1 MKTSILCSFA
11 MILLLA
17 APAVASQQASP
28 KILLE
33 AARYE
38 VDVRGDAHAA
48 IGLYRSLIEDF
59 PDYRDIAALALVEL
73 GQVYETLGQ
82 AQAQVAYN
90 RVLSD
95 YADQREAAQRAR
107 ARLAVLVGDD
117 AQRNTDEH
125 GLRTRRLW
133 SAGVFLNPGG
143 LSPDGREV
151 LFVDWGVAD
160 APPLRGHADVAVY
173 NIRNGRSRVVTDRW
187 SQGPID
193 GYITLAIWSEDGAW
207 LAYAEWVKEWT
218 HQRLSVVR
226 PDGSENRA
234 ILDNLQFAE
243 VVPGAFSSRTS
254 AVAVILKGWDD
265 VFRVGLVSTDGSLTI
280 LKTLGTHRPA
290 SLALSPDG
298 RYVAFGYPPAEG
310 EETHDVFVLATDGSE
325 EIPIAPHPT
334 DDEMPMWTPNGRR
347 IVFTSDRSGQ
357 RGLWAVP
364 WEDGRVQGEP
374 ELVQPNLGPMVPMGL
389 TSSGAP
395 YFAVRGIESEV
406 YVAELDLSGSGSL
419 RNTSRLPESHLGT
432 NLRPAWSPDGE
443 RIAYLSRRGVDQESL
458 HLVVNTVSTGEE
470 LAHPLPFRE
479 LHRHSR
485 PDWSHDG
492 RFVWV
497 EGGDFESDARGRV
510 SYRIDAMTGEVTR
523 EEYRR
528 DFAGMA
534 SVAGANTE
542 FHFTD
547 GRQARGLRSSGI
559 RIVGQTDQNLFG
571 SGDEPQRP
579 GEDLLLVRNGIK
591 WIRSLADGEREPIPQ
606 LAYLGDE
613 GTNMGYWQLS
623 PDGKTI
629 AAALN
634 SDTAAISVLVVFPLT
649 GGPPRELDSV
659 EHDYEHGEPHSGRV
673 IALKWTP
680 DGKQLI
686 YAVEPTGGDADDFE
700 IRIVD
705 VNGGVPRALDLPITP
720 YQLANLRFHP
730 DGVRI
735 AYSTWKGFNE
745 LWVAEGF
752 PWQDDTGR

>member
-1 MKTSILCSFA
+1 MKRSILCSFA
-11 MILLLA
+11 LILLLA
-17 APAVASQQASP
+17 APAVASQQTSP
-28 KILLE
+28 TLRLE

-38 VDVRGDAHAA
+38 VDVRGDVHAA

-59 PDYRDIAALALVEL
+59 PDHRDIAALALVEL
-73 GQVYETLGQ
+73 GQAYETLGQ
-82 AQAQVAYN
+82 AQAQDAYN
-90 RVLSD
+90 RVLRD

-125 GLRTRRLW
+125 DLRTRRLW
-133 SAGVFLNPGG
+133 SADVGLNPGG

-151 LFVDWGVAD
+151 LFVDWGLAD

-173 NIRNGRSRVVTDRW
+173 NIRSGRSRLVTDRY

-193 GYITLAIWSEDGAW
+193 GYITRAIWSEDGAW

-226 PDGSENRA
+226 SDGSQDRV

-254 AVAVILKGWDD
+254 TVAVILKGWDD
-265 VFRVGLVSTDGSLTI
+265 VFSVGLVSTDGSLTI

-298 RYVAFGYPPAEG
+298 RYVAFAYPPTEG

-325 EIPIAPHPT
+325 EIPISQHPT
-334 DDEMPMWTPNGRR
+334 DDEMPMWTPDGGR

-357 RGLWAVP
+357 RGLWAVR
-364 WEDGRVQGEP
+364 WEDGRVKGEP

-395 YFAVRGIESEV
+395 YFRVIGSESEV

-419 RNTSRLPESHLGT
+419 ANTTRLTELHLGT
-432 NLRPAWSPDGE
+432 NMRPAWSPDGE
-443 RIAYLSRRGVDQESL
+443 RIAYLSRRGVAKESL
-458 HLVVNTVSTGEE
+458 HLVVKTLSTGEE
-470 LAHPLPFRE
+470 HAHPLPFRLLE
-479 LHRHSR
+479 RDSR
-485 PDWSHDG
+485 PDWSQDG

-497 EGGDFESDARGRV
+497 EGGDFESDAPGRV
-510 SYRIDAMTGEVTR
+510 SYRIDVLTGEVAR
-523 EEYRR
+523 EDYRR
-528 DFAGMA
+528 DFAGLA
-534 SVAGANTE
+534 VGGLTE

-547 GRQARGLRSSGI
+547 GRQAQALRSLGI
-559 RIVGQTDQNLFG
+559 RIIGQTDLDLFT

-579 GEDLLLVRNGIK
+579 GEDLLFVRNGIK
-591 WIRSLADGEREPIPQ
+591 WIRSLTDQESLFTAPSEPIPQ
-606 LAYLGDE
+606 LAYLGE
-613 GTNMGYWQLS
+613 WPNMGQWQLS
-623 PDGKTI
+623 PDGMTL
-629 AAALN
+629 AAAMT
-634 SDTAAISVLVVFPLT
+634 SDTAMISVLVVLPLT
-649 GGPPRELDSV
+649 GGAPRELDRV
-659 EHDYEHGEPHSGRV
+659 EHEADKHSGR
-673 IALKWTP
+673 IDALKWTP

-686 YAVEPTGGDADDFE
+686 YVVEPTGGDADDVE

-705 VNGGVPRALDLPITP
+705 VSGGAPRSLDLPISP

-730 DGVRI
+730 DGVRV
-735 AYSTWKGFNE
+735 AYTVMKRFNE
-745 LWVAEGF
+745 LWLAEGL

>member
-1 MKTSILCSFA
+1 MKRSILCSFA
-11 MILLLA
+11 LILLLA
-17 APAVASQQASP
+17 APAVASQQTSP
-28 KILLE
+28 TVRLE

-38 VDVRGDAHAA
+38 VDVRGDVHAA

-59 PDYRDIAALALVEL
+59 PDHRDIAALALVEL
-73 GQVYETLGQ
+73 GQAYETLGQ
-82 AQAQVAYN
+82 AQAQDAYN
-90 RVLSD
+90 RVLRD

-133 SAGVFLNPGG
+133 SADVGLNPGG

-151 LFVDWGVAD
+151 LFVDWGLAD

-173 NIRNGRSRVVTDRW
+173 NIRSGRSRLVTDRY

-193 GYITLAIWSEDGAW
+193 GYITRAIWSEDGAW

-226 PDGSENRA
+226 SDGSQDRV

-254 AVAVILKGWDD
+254 TVAVILKGWDD
-265 VFRVGLVSTDGSLTI
+265 VFSVGLVSTDGSLTI

-298 RYVAFGYPPAEG
+298 RYVAFAYPPTEG

-325 EIPIAPHPT
+325 EIPISQHPT
-334 DDEMPMWTPNGRR
+334 DDEMPMWTPDGGR

-357 RGLWAVP
+357 RGLWAVR
-364 WEDGRVQGEP
+364 WEDGRVNGEP

-395 YFAVRGIESEV
+395 YFRVRGSESEV

-419 RNTSRLPESHLGT
+419 ANTSRLTELHLGT
-432 NLRPAWSPDGE
+432 NMRPAWSPDGE
-443 RIAYLSRRGVDQESL
+443 RIAYLSRRGVAKESL
-458 HLVVNTVSTGEE
+458 HLVVKTLSTGEE
-470 LAHPLPFRE
+470 HAHPLPFRLLE
-479 LHRHSR
+479 RDSR
-485 PDWSHDG
+485 PDWSQDG

-497 EGGDFESDARGRV
+497 EGGDFESDAPGRV
-510 SYRIDAMTGEVTR
+510 SYRIDVLTGEVAR
-523 EEYRR
+523 EDYRR
-528 DFAGMA
+528 DFAGLA
-534 SVAGANTE
+534 VGDVTE

-547 GRQARGLRSSGI
+547 GRQAQALRSLGI
-559 RIVGQTDQNLFG
+559 RIIGQTDLDLFS

-579 GEDLLLVRNGIK
+579 GEDLLFVRNGIK
-591 WIRSLADGEREPIPQ
+591 WIRSLTDQESLFTAPSEPIPQ
-606 LAYLGDE
+606 LAYLGE
-613 GTNMGYWQLS
+613 WPNMGQWQLS
-623 PDGKTI
+623 PDGMTL
-629 AAALN
+629 AAAMT
-634 SDTAAISVLVVFPLT
+634 SDTAMISVLVVLPLT
-649 GGPPRELDSV
+649 GGAPRELDRV
-659 EHDYEHGEPHSGRV
+659 EHEADKHSGR
-673 IALKWTP
+673 IDALKWTP

-686 YAVEPTGGDADDFE
+686 YVVEPTGGDADDVE

-705 VNGGVPRALDLPITP
+705 VSGGAPRSLDLPITP

-730 DGVRI
+730 DGVRV
-735 AYSTWKGFNE
+735 AYTVMKRFNE
-745 LWVAEGF
+745 LWLAEGL